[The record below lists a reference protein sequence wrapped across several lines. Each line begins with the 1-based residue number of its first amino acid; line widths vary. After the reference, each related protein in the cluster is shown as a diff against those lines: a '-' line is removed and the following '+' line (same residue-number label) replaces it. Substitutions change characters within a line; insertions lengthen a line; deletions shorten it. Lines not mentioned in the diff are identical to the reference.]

1 MREVT
6 FEESRKIQLDILLY
20 FDDFCKKNGLHYSL
34 GEGTLIGAI
43 RHKGFIPWDDDIDL
57 LMPREDYERFI
68 KTYKGKYRLI
78 SLETEKKWYSCYSRL
93 TDERTRVDFDEDG
106 FEYYSHG
113 LWISLLPVDNYPD
126 DDHDWEKAMVK
137 VNRSMWMMRK
147 KYYHRT
153 NKKLS
158 FGDIHRGLTKV
169 LLSCVSFNSIGR
181 QMEKCITQFNDQ
193 KTKRKGSMAC
203 LWHAPWVCNAEVF
216 DGYVDVEFEGHQL
229 PVIKGY
235 DAYLKRQYGD
245 YMQLPPEEKRVAK
258 HDYKAYWKD

>member
-57 LMPREDYERFI
+57 LMPREDYDRFI
-68 KTYKGKYRLI
+68 KIYRGKCRLI
-78 SLETEKKWYSCYSRL
+78 SLATEKLWWSCYSRL
-93 TDERTRVDFDEDG
+93 SDERTIVE
-106 FEYYSHG
+106 FENDNPKFNYHG

-126 DDHDWEKAMVK
+126 DDAEWSRTMIW
-137 VNRSMWMMRK
+137 VNRYMWMMRK
-147 KYYHRT
+147 KYYYKT

-169 LLSCVSFNSIGR
+169 LLSCVSFNSIGYR
-181 QMEKCITQFNDQ
+181 MEKCITRFNNQ

-216 DGYVDVEFEGHQL
+216 DGYVDVEFEGYQL

-235 DAYLKRQYGD
+235 DTYLKKQYGD

-258 HDYKAYWKD
+258 HDYKVYWKD